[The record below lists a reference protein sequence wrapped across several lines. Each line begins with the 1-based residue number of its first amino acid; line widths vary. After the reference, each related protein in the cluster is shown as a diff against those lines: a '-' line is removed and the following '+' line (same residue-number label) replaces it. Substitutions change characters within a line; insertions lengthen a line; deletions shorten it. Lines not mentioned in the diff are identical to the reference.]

1 VTCSIRTVNTKTG
14 VEKTICLRGAFLTDN
29 KTSQCEAEGVRDRV
43 FGYGRGLLQGW
54 KAKFVSMFG
63 SEEPCTIPDPTSYR
77 LARFRDG
84 SSVMSDGCNQ
94 ARKMQEKMK
103 EMIVVDYVTTLGGT
117 EEDKFAAGQAKW
129 DTMSETERN
138 ESVRVYIITCQNHL
152 RSTSI
157 RHGIKFEKEF
167 LKEMLSE
174 CLADF
179 DASFRL
185 TFDTEAICRAAAK
198 EFMFS
203 GGRLYA
209 KGKGSLFLAWVIDKY
224 PDRVVYILHRADLGT
239 RLDSTTEVALALYM
253 NRELYLE
260 FLFERMQAA
269 TSAEE
274 NKLEKALFVLLS
286 STEVIAA
293 IRVRAMIHLKITMP
307 MRFLT
312 NSNDVNY
319 SPADMGPLVD
329 ALDKFL
335 LSVESNGNLLMD
347 TNVDIFHA
355 VTLPGTRTHDFY
367 AAFQKDFLDRIG
379 RSIDGTV
386 ELTPYEFLCIN
397 NLTPLRLKPYQLCAS
412 LRMRSSRPVT
422 PRTRPPR
429 VCASSSARSGPRAC
443 VRVFTQRPRRS
454 ICRPRTACTRPEMSR
469 RSCVRT
475 WPLQTPS
482 TTCPSVLSLFSPTT
496 RSCTAT
502 SAIPPHPQWHRAR

>member
-1 VTCSIRTVNTKTG
+1 MTCSIRTENKTTG

-63 SEEPCTIPDPTSYR
+63 SAEPCIIPEPTSYR
-77 LARFRDG
+77 LARLHDG
-84 SSVMSDGCNQ
+84 SSIMSDGCNQ
-94 ARKMQEKMK
+94 ARKMQELMK
-103 EMIVVDYVTTLGGT
+103 AMIVDDYIKTLGGT
-117 EEDKFAAGQAKW
+117 EDDNFAAGKAKW
-129 DTMSETERN
+129 EMMSEAERN
-138 ESVRVYIITCQNHL
+138 ESVRVYIVTCQNHL

-167 LKEMLSE
+167 LKEMLSD

-179 DASFRL
+179 DASFRV
-185 TFDTEAICRAAAK
+185 TFDAEAICRAAAK
-198 EFMFS
+198 EFVFS
-203 GGRLYA
+203 GGRIYA
-209 KGKGSLFLAWVIDKY
+209 KGKGSLFLSWVMHKY

-260 FLFERMQAA
+260 FLFERIEQA
-269 TSAEE
+269 TSVED
-274 NKLEKALFVLLS
+274 NKLEKALYVLLS

-329 ALDKFL
+329 ALDNFL
-335 LSVESNGNLLMD
+335 LSVETNGNLLMD
-347 TNVDIFHA
+347 LNLDIFRA
-355 VTLPGTRTHDFY
+355 VTLPGTKAHDFY
-367 AAFQKDFLDRIG
+367 ATFLKDFLDYIG

-386 ELTPYEFLCIN
+386 
-397 NLTPLRLKPYQLCAS
+397 
-412 LRMRSSRPVT
+412 
-422 PRTRPPR
+422 
-429 VCASSSARSGPRAC
+429 
-443 VRVFTQRPRRS
+443 
-454 ICRPRTACTRPEMSR
+454 
-469 RSCVRT
+469 
-475 WPLQTPS
+475 
-482 TTCPSVLSLFSPTT
+482 
-496 RSCTAT
+496 
-502 SAIPPHPQWHRAR
+502 